1 MWSEKKHF
9 RLIGLYLAFAM
20 FLIGAIPADVLAG
33 WSPSAALQPAGVSAR
48 AADLESV
55 RQVIES
61 KAVTAR
67 LLELGYT
74 AEEVQARVDR
84 LDDSTLHSLATN
96 LDSLQTGGDGLG
108 FIIGVLV
115 IVILVIVIIQL
126 TGHKVI
132 VK

>member
-1 MWSEKKHF
+1 MWTEKKHF
-9 RLIGLYLAFAM
+9 RLIGLYLAFAL
-20 FLIGAIPADVLAG
+20 FLIGAVPADVLAG

-48 AADLESV
+48 TADLESV

-74 AEEVQARVDR
+74 AEEVQARVDK

-96 LDSLQTGGDGLG
+96 LDSLQTGGDFG
-108 FIIGVLV
+108 FVIGILV
-115 IVILVIVIIQL
+115 VVILVIVIIQL

-132 VK
+132 VQ